1 MARKNTNAELFS
13 HVTQF
18 GYLADKSTGAAT
30 FITTLAV
37 ASTEGTSAL
46 TVAAASTIQA
56 TTGDLGYVGDAGN
69 VEMFK
74 LEAISTADVF
84 TLVSKLAY
92 DHSTGE
98 AVVELTRTNL
108 GDISDDGVQQE
119 VSADRNAINVAT
131 ERHTYHH
138 HIAHTDYQVT
148 VQLENLS
155 RENYAVMMGIPE
167 ALIHGLGTAADPYV
181 NDWTPDDIDTI
192 DPLFFYMLGAMKGG
206 DLLEIQF
213 MDCRIDPTKTI
224 TYARGQDAPAQIVF
238 NTRLNRILTWTPA

>member
-30 FITTLAV
+30 FITTLATT
-37 ASTEGTSAL
+37 APAAGTSL

-56 TTGDLGYVGDAGN
+56 TTGNLGYVGDAGN

-74 LEAISTADVF
+74 LEAISTADVL
-84 TLVSKLAY
+84 TLVSGLAY

-98 AVVELTRTNL
+98 AVKELTRTNM
-108 GDISDDGVQQE
+108 GDISDDGVQVE

-155 RENYAVMMGIPE
+155 DENLYVMMGIPE
-167 ALIHGLGTAADPYV
+167 ATAGLGTAADPHV
-181 NDWTPDDIDTI
+181 IDWMPDEIDTI
-192 DPLFFYMLGAMKGG
+192 DPLFFYMTGVLKGG
-206 DLLEIQF
+206 DLVEIQF
-213 MDCRIDPTKTI
+213 MDCRLDPTKTI
-224 TYARGQDAPAQIVF
+224 TFARGQDAPAQIVF
-238 NTRLNRILTWTPA
+238 NTRLHRFMTWTPA